1 MSALLIGR
9 MVSALFWGIVADRYG
24 RRPVLF
30 VALGCIAVFSIGF
43 GFSTSFWAAFTF
55 RSELGVRLYHLR
67 NITAQTPSLCGG
79 RGVDRTR
86 APFLPCP
93 NDNDNDND
101 NDSSELANR
110 ERARKAEREIQTGVT
125 AHNVCP
131 PRAFGRILCLSI
143 HWGLGYDFLA
153 LISTDGH
160 ELSLLFAH
168 CAPNTSHAA
177 PKVFGRTVQRVEH
190 PLVDPHLRDLRKG
203 T

>member
-93 NDNDNDND
+93 NDNDND
-101 NDSSELANR
+101 SSELAV
-110 ERARKAEREIQTGVT
+110 EKEQEKLSEKYKQELPHTMSVLHGLSAEFF
-125 AHNVCP
+125 VCP
-131 PRAFGRILCLSI
+131 YTG
-143 HWGLGYDFLA
+143 GLGYDFLA
-153 LISTDGH
+153 LISTNGH